1 MDNIILQKLI
11 EWANEIEEL
20 TESAEITDIDAIGTK
35 ILDCSKNIS
44 LDILR
49 SVISK
54 INRHVRNDKIGRK
67 DSGIVI
73 KEKSIPRTVMLMI
86 GELSYERD
94 YCYDKNAKRY
104 FYPVDEILSVEK
116 YERIGKSVSAELVN
130 KATEYS
136 YAKSANIVTDG
147 KVSRQTVR
155 NSILK
160 IKVPEKQAKEMGKEV
175 RELHIFADE
184 DHAHMQKPGK
194 AKGKKNQ
201 IVPVVTVTEGIV
213 AISTNRNATVN
224 AMHFVDEEFDAKRLW
239 ASVDG
244 YISVA
249 YSKETLHKVYLH
261 GDGGKWIKS
270 GLNERGDV
278 VRVMDGYHFWKRTR
292 EISKMYPDAQV
303 RKRVR
308 CSIINDDKRKLE
320 TIIQSLLC
328 DAPDE
333 KVYNRVKE
341 YGKYLF
347 SHYKEIRNRLV
358 LDIPGSCTEG
368 LVSHV
373 LSSRFSRNPM
383 GWSAKGLGT
392 LSKAKV
398 YVLNGGVL
406 SAKDYRRSKVRRYS
420 EYSKETINSICE
432 KKYDWSIFENE
443 RGIMN
448 GATGT
453 QNAIKQI
460 GRLGAVI

>member
-1 MDNIILQKLI
+1 
-11 EWANEIEEL
+11 
-20 TESAEITDIDAIGTK
+20 
-35 ILDCSKNIS
+35 
-44 LDILR
+44 
-49 SVISK
+49 
-54 INRHVRNDKIGRK
+54 
-67 DSGIVI
+67 
-73 KEKSIPRTVMLMI
+73 MLMI
-86 GELSYERD
+86 GTLTYERD
-94 YCYDKNAKRY
+94 YCYDKNSGRY

-116 YERIGKSVSAELVN
+116 YERIGKSVNAELVN

-136 YAKSANIVTDG
+136 YAKSANLVTDG

-160 IKVPEKQAKEMGKEV
+160 INVPEKEPKETAKEV

-184 DHAHMQKPGK
+184 DHAHMQKPDK

-201 IVPVVTVTEGIV
+201 IVPMVTVTEGIV
-213 AISTNRNATVN
+213 PISTNRNATVN
-224 AMHFVDEEFDAKRLW
+224 AMHFVDEEFDSKRLW
-239 ASVDG
+239 ESVDG

-249 YSKETLHKVYLH
+249 YSKETLDKVYLH
-261 GDGGKWIKS
+261 GDGGNWIKS
-270 GLNERGDV
+270 GLSERSDV
-278 VRVMDGYHFWKRTR
+278 VRVMDGYHFGKRTR
-292 EISKMYPDAQV
+292 EISKLYPDAKL
-303 RKRVR
+303 RSRVTR
-308 CSIINDDKRKLE
+308 AIINDDKRRLE

-328 DAPDE
+328 NAQDVSA
-333 KVYNRVKE
+333 YSRAKE

-347 SHYKEIRNRLV
+347 SYYDEIRNSLV

-406 SAKDYRRSKVRRYS
+406 AAKDYRTNKVRRYS
-420 EYSKETINSICE
+420 EYSKQTIKSICE
-432 KKYDWSIFENE
+432 KKYDWSVFENE
-443 RGIMN
+443 RPIMN

-460 GRLGAVI
+460 GRLEATI

>member
-11 EWANEIEEL
+11 EWANEIEKL
-20 TESAEITDIDAIGTK
+20 TESEEIIDIDALGTK
-35 ILDCSKNIS
+35 IFDCSKTIS
-44 LDILR
+44 LDIMAA
-49 SVISK
+49 VISK
-54 INRHVRNDKIGRK
+54 INRRIRNDKIGRK
-67 DSGIVI
+67 DSGVVI
-73 KEKSIPRTVMLMI
+73 KEKSIPRTVMLMV
-86 GELSYERD
+86 GPLTYERD
-94 YCYDKNAKRY
+94 YCYDKNTQRY

-116 YERIGKSVSAELVN
+116 RERIGKSVRAELVN

-147 KVSRQTVR
+147 KVSRQSVR

-160 IKVPEKQAKEMGKEV
+160 IKIPEKKAKETGKEV

-201 IVPVVTVTEGIV
+201 IVPMVTVTEGIV
-213 AISTNRNATVN
+213 PISKNRNATVN
-224 AMHFVDEEFDAKRLW
+224 AMYFVDEAFDAKRLW
-239 ASVDG
+239 ESVDG

-249 YSKETLHKVYLH
+249 YSNETLHKVYLH
-261 GDGGKWIKS
+261 GDGGNWIKN
-270 GLNERGDV
+270 GLSERSDV
-278 VRVMDGYHFWKRTR
+278 VRVMDGYHFEKRTR
-292 EISKMYPDAQV
+292 EIAKIYPTA
-303 RKRVR
+303 RVR
-308 CSIINDDKRKLE
+308 SRVSSAIINGDKYQLE
-320 TIIQSLLC
+320 TIIKSLLC
-328 DAPDE
+328 NAPDM
-333 KVYNRVKE
+333 KAYRRTKE

-347 SHYKEIRNRLV
+347 SYYEEIRNRLV
-358 LDIPGSCTEG
+358 LNIPGSCTEG

-398 YVLNGGVL
+398 YVLNGGIL
-406 SAKDYRRSKVRRYS
+406 SAKDYRTGKVTRYS
-420 EYSKETINSICE
+420 EYSKQTLKSICE

-443 RGIMN
+443 RPIMN
-448 GATGT
+448 GTTGT